1 MPSMPL
7 LSLESRKS
15 ILLMASLCRESI
27 LWASSSKPPKM
38 LDAIES
44 GAPKLTLVEAL
55 VMEADDPPSGL
66 LCGSVVSAPPKSR
79 AALDFFF
86 SFSAA
91 SYAVLHLG

>member
-1 MPSMPL
+1 MRVAL
-7 LSLESRKS
+7 VVCLGEQLELRV
-15 ILLMASLCRESI
+15 
-27 LWASSSKPPKM
+27 
-38 LDAIES
+38 
-44 GAPKLTLVEAL
+44 TLVEAL